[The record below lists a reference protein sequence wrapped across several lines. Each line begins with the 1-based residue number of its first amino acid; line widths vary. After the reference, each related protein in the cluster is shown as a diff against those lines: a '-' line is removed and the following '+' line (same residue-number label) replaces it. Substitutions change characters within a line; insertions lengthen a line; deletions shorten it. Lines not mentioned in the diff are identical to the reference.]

1 METGVVEATSVLVRG
16 VPRNFL
22 GVGVQICFVLILKV
36 IVLFFINSHGTLM
49 IA

>member
-22 GVGVQICFVLILKV
+22 GVGVQKFLCYYDDDDDVL
-36 IVLFFINSHGTLM
+36 
-49 IA
+49 